1 MLLVNKLIPMSVVD
15 GPGNRFAIF
24 LQGCNFNC
32 KYCHNPE
39 TIHRC
44 IHCGDCVATCPADA
58 LSFADG
64 KVVWD
69 PVACV
74 DCDRCIATCTHGASP
89 KVRAMSAAD
98 LMNEIEKAMPFIEG
112 ISVSGGESTL
122 QAKELIPLFQMAKE
136 KGLTA
141 LIDSN
146 GGLDFS
152 KGDLNRLLEISDG
165 VMLDVKA
172 WEREDHLRITGR
184 DNEVVKKNLAYLA
197 EKGKLEELRFVLL
210 DTLDNEHS
218 LREAAKVLGE
228 RIHTTRAKLISYRHF
243 GVRGEY
249 LDELRAPDR
258 EEKDRLLALA
268 KELGFGEVVDI

>member
-44 IHCGDCVATCPADA
+44 IHCGDCVAGCPADA
-58 LSFADG
+58 LSMTEG
-64 KVVWD
+64 KVAWD
-69 PVACV
+69 PVKCV
-74 DCDRCIATCTHGASP
+74 DCDKCIATCTHGASP
-89 KVRAMSAAD
+89 KVRAMSAAE
-98 LMNEIEKAMPFIEG
+98 LMAEIEKAMPFIEG
-112 ISVSGGESTL
+112 ISVSGGEATL
-122 QAKELIPLFQMAKE
+122 QAKELIPLFQMAKK

-146 GGLDFS
+146 GGVDFS
-152 KGDLNRLLEISDG
+152 EGNLNRLLDISDG

-172 WEREDHLRITGR
+172 WEKEDHLRITGR
-184 DNEVVKKNLAYLA
+184 DNEPVKKNLAYLA
-197 EKGKLEELRFVLL
+197 EKDKIEELRFVLL
-210 DTLDNEHS
+210 DTLDNEHT

-228 RIHTTRAKLISYRHF
+228 SIHSTRVKLISYRHF
-243 GVRGEY
+243 GVRKEY
-249 LDELRAPDR
+249 IDELRAPSR
-258 EEKDRLLALA
+258 EEKDRLIALA
-268 KELGFGEVVDI
+268 KELGFKEVVDI

>member
-44 IHCGDCVATCPADA
+44 IHCGDCVAGCPADA
-58 LSFADG
+58 LNLIEG

-69 PVACV
+69 PVKCV
-74 DCDRCIATCTHGASP
+74 DCDKCIATCTHGASP
-89 KVRAMSAAD
+89 KVRAMSATE
-98 LMNEIEKAMPFIEG
+98 LMAEIEKAMPFIEG
-112 ISVSGGESTL
+112 ISVSGGEATL
-122 QAKELIPLFQMAKE
+122 QAKELIPLFHMAKE

-146 GGLDFS
+146 GGVDFS
-152 KGDLNRLLEISDG
+152 EGDLNRLLEISDG
-165 VMLDVKA
+165 VMMDVKA
-172 WEREDHLRITGR
+172 WEKEDHLWITGR
-184 DNEVVKKNLAYLA
+184 DNDGVKKNLAYLA
-197 EKGKLEELRFVLL
+197 EKDKIEELRFVLL
-210 DTLDNEHS
+210 DSLDNEHS

-228 RIHTTRAKLISYRHF
+228 SIHSTRVKLISYRHF
-243 GVRGEY
+243 GVRKEY
-249 LDELRAPDR
+249 VDELRAPSR
-258 EEKDRLLALA
+258 EEKDRLIVLA
-268 KELGFGEVVDI
+268 KELGFHEVVDI

>member
-15 GPGNRFAIF
+15 GPGNRFPIF

-58 LSFADG
+58 LNLVDG

-69 PVACV
+69 PVKCV
-74 DCDRCIATCTHGASP
+74 DCDKCIATCTHGASP
-89 KVRAMSAAD
+89 KVRAMSAED
-98 LMNEIEKAMPFIEG
+98 LMKEIEGAMPFIEG
-112 ISVSGGESTL
+112 ISVSGGEATL

-165 VMLDVKA
+165 VMLDIKA
-172 WEREDHLRITGR
+172 WEKEDHLRITGR
-184 DNEVVKKNLAYLA
+184 DNDVVKKNLAYLA
-197 EKGKLEELRFVLL
+197 EKDKIEELRFVLL
-210 DTLDNEHS
+210 DTLDNEHT

-228 RIHTTRAKLISYRHF
+228 SIRTTRAKLISYRHF
-243 GVRGEY
+243 GVRDEY
-249 LDELRAPDR
+249 VDELRAPSR
-258 EEKDRLLALA
+258 EEKDRLMALA
-268 KELGFGEVVDI
+268 KELGFHEVVDI

>member
-44 IHCGDCVATCPADA
+44 IHCGDCVAGCPADA
-58 LSFADG
+58 LDLVEG

-69 PVACV
+69 PVKCV
-74 DCDRCIATCTHGASP
+74 DCDKCIATCTHGASP
-89 KVRAMSAAD
+89 KVRAMDAAE
-98 LMNEIEKAMPFIEG
+98 LMAEIEKAVPFIEG
-112 ISVSGGESTL
+112 ISVSGGEATL
-122 QAKELIPLFQMAKE
+122 QAKELIPLFEMAKE

-146 GGLDFS
+146 GGVDFS
-152 KGDLNRLLEISDG
+152 KGDLKSLLDISDG

-172 WEREDHLRITGR
+172 WEKEDHLRITGR
-184 DNEVVKKNLAYLA
+184 DNDGVKKNLDYLA
-197 EKGKLEELRFVLL
+197 EAGKIEELRFVLL
-210 DTLDNEHS
+210 DSLDNEHS

-243 GVRGEY
+243 GVRKEY
-249 LDELRAPDR
+249 IDELRAPSR
-258 EEKDRLLALA
+258 EEKDRLIALA

>member
-64 KVVWD
+64 NVVWD

-74 DCDRCIATCTHGASP
+74 DCDKCIATCTHGASP
-89 KVRAMSAAD
+89 KVRAMDGAG
-98 LMNEIEKAMPFIEG
+98 LMAEIEKAMPFIEG
-112 ISVSGGESTL
+112 ISVSGGEATL
-122 QAKELIPLFQMAKE
+122 QAKELIPLFHMAKE

-146 GGLDFS
+146 GGMDFS
-152 KGDLNRLLEISDG
+152 EGDLNRLLEISDG

-172 WEREDHLRITGR
+172 WEKEDHLRITGR
-184 DNEVVKKNLAYLA
+184 DNGVVKKNLAYLA
-197 EKGKLEELRFVLL
+197 ETDKIEELRFVLL
-210 DTLDNEHS
+210 DTLDNEHT

-243 GVRGEY
+243 GVRRDY
-249 LDELRAPDR
+249 LGELRAPDR
-258 EEKDRLLALA
+258 EEKDRLIALA
-268 KELGFGEVVDI
+268 KDLGFKEVVDI

>member
-44 IHCGDCVATCPADA
+44 IHCGDCVVGCPADA
-58 LSFADG
+58 LSFVEG

-98 LMNEIEKAMPFIEG
+98 LMAEIEKAMPFIEG

-172 WEREDHLRITGR
+172 WEKEDHLRITGR
-184 DNEVVKKNLAYLA
+184 DNEVVKKNLVYLA
-197 EKGKLEELRFVLL
+197 EKDKLEELRFVLL

>member
-44 IHCGDCVATCPADA
+44 IHCGDCVAGCPADA
-58 LSFADG
+58 LSVAEG

-69 PVACV
+69 PVKCV
-74 DCDRCIATCTHGASP
+74 DCDKCIATCTHGASP

-98 LMNEIEKAMPFIEG
+98 LMAEIESAVPFIEG
-112 ISVSGGESTL
+112 ISVSGGEATL
-122 QAKELIPLFQMAKE
+122 QAKELIPLFEMAKE

-146 GGLDFS
+146 GGVDFS
-152 KGDLNRLLEISDG
+152 KGDLNALLDISDG
-165 VMLDVKA
+165 VMLDAKA
-172 WEREDHLRITGR
+172 WEKEDHLRITGR
-184 DNEVVKKNLAYLA
+184 DNEPVKKNLAYLA
-197 EKGKLEELRFVLL
+197 EAGKIEELRFVLL

-218 LREAAKVLGE
+218 LREAAKVMGE
-228 RIHTTRAKLISYRHF
+228 RIHSTRVKLISYRHF
-243 GVRGEY
+243 GVRKEY
-249 LDELRAPDR
+249 VDELRAPSR
-258 EEKDRLLALA
+258 EEKDRLIALA
-268 KELGFGEVVDI
+268 KELGFHEVVDI

>member
-44 IHCGDCVATCPADA
+44 IHCGDCVAGCPADA
-58 LSFADG
+58 LDLVDG

-69 PVACV
+69 PVKCV
-74 DCDRCIATCTHGASP
+74 DCDKCIATCTYGASR
-89 KVRAMSAAD
+89 KVRAMDAGD
-98 LMNEIEKAMPFIEG
+98 LMKEIEKAMPFIEG
-112 ISVSGGESTL
+112 ISVSGGEATL
-122 QAKELIPLFQMAKE
+122 QAKELISLFEMAKE

-146 GGLDFS
+146 GGVDFS
-152 KGDLNRLLEISDG
+152 EGNLNRLLEISDG

-172 WEREDHLRITGR
+172 WEKEDHLRITGR
-184 DNEVVKKNLAYLA
+184 DNEPVKKNLAYLA
-197 EKGKLEELRFVLL
+197 EAGKIEELRFVLL
-210 DTLDNEHS
+210 DSLDNEHT

-228 RIHTTRAKLISYRHF
+228 SIHSTRVKLISYRHF
-243 GVRGEY
+243 GVRKEY
-249 LDELRAPDR
+249 IDELRAPSR
-258 EEKDRLLALA
+258 EEKDRLIALA
-268 KELGFGEVVDI
+268 KELGFKEVVDI

>member
-58 LSFADG
+58 LSMAEG

-69 PVACV
+69 PVKCV
-74 DCDRCIATCTHGASP
+74 DCDRCIATCPHGASP
-89 KVRAMSAAD
+89 KVRAMSAEAI
-98 LMNEIEKAMPFIEG
+98 MNEIEKAMPFIEG

-152 KGDLNRLLEISDG
+152 KGDLKRLLEISDG

-172 WEREDHLRITGR
+172 WEKEDHLRITGR

-197 EKGKLEELRFVLL
+197 EQDKIEELRFVLL
-210 DTLDNEHS
+210 DSLDNEHT
-218 LREAAKVLGE
+218 LREAARVLGE
-228 RIHTTRAKLISYRHF
+228 KIHTIRAKLISYRHF
-243 GVRGEY
+243 GVRDEFI
-249 LDELRAPDR
+249 DELRAPSR
-258 EEKDRLLALA
+258 EEKDRLIALA
-268 KELGFGEVVDI
+268 KELGFKEVVDI

>member
-24 LQGCNFNC
+24 LRGCNFNC

-44 IHCGDCVATCPADA
+44 IHCGDCVAGCPADA
-58 LSFADG
+58 LSVAEG

-69 PVACV
+69 PVKCV
-74 DCDRCIATCTHGASP
+74 DCDKCIATCTHGASP

-98 LMNEIEKAMPFIEG
+98 LMAEIESAVPFIEG
-112 ISVSGGESTL
+112 ISVSGGEATL
-122 QAKELIPLFQMAKE
+122 QAKELIPLFEMAKE

-146 GGLDFS
+146 GGVDFS
-152 KGDLNRLLEISDG
+152 KGDLNALLDISDG
-165 VMLDVKA
+165 VMLDAKA
-172 WEREDHLRITGR
+172 WEKEDHLRITGR
-184 DNEVVKKNLAYLA
+184 DNEPVKKNLAYLA
-197 EKGKLEELRFVLL
+197 EAGKIEELRFVLL

-218 LREAAKVLGE
+218 LREAAKVMGE
-228 RIHTTRAKLISYRHF
+228 RIHSTRVKLISYRHF
-243 GVRGEY
+243 GVRKEY
-249 LDELRAPDR
+249 VDELRAPSR
-258 EEKDRLLALA
+258 EEKDRLIALA
-268 KELGFGEVVDI
+268 KELGFHEVVDI

>member
-44 IHCGDCVATCPADA
+44 IHCGDCVAGCPADA
-58 LSFADG
+58 LDLIEG

-69 PVACV
+69 PVKCV
-74 DCDRCIATCTHGASP
+74 DCDKCIATCTHGASP
-89 KVRAMSAAD
+89 KVRAMSAAE
-98 LMNEIEKAMPFIEG
+98 LMAEIERAVPFIEG
-112 ISVSGGESTL
+112 ISVSGGEATL
-122 QAKELIPLFQMAKE
+122 QAKELIPLFEMAKE

-146 GGLDFS
+146 GGVDFS
-152 KGDLNRLLEISDG
+152 KGDLKSLLDISDG

-172 WEREDHLRITGR
+172 WEKEDHLRITGR
-184 DNEVVKKNLAYLA
+184 DNEPVKKNLAYLA
-197 EKGKLEELRFVLL
+197 EAGKIEELRFVLL

-228 RIHTTRAKLISYRHF
+228 TIHSTRAKLISYRHF
-243 GVRGEY
+243 GVRKEY
-249 LDELRAPDR
+249 IDVLRAPSR
-258 EEKDRLLALA
+258 EEKDRLIALA
-268 KELGFGEVVDI
+268 KELGFHEVVDI

>member
-58 LSFADG
+58 LSFVDG
-64 KVVWD
+64 NVVWD
-69 PVACV
+69 PAKCV

-98 LMNEIEKAMPFIEG
+98 LMAEIEKAMPFIEG
-112 ISVSGGESTL
+112 ISVSGGEATL
-122 QAKELIPLFQMAKE
+122 QSKELIPLFRMAKE

-146 GGLDFS
+146 GGMDFS
-152 KGDLNRLLEISDG
+152 EGDLNRLLEISDG

-184 DNEVVKKNLAYLA
+184 DNGVVKKNLAYLTEA
-197 EKGKLEELRFVLL
+197 DKIEELRFVLL
-210 DTLDNEHS
+210 DTLDNEHT

-243 GVRGEY
+243 GVRRDY
-249 LDELRAPDR
+249 LGELRAPDR
-258 EEKDRLLALA
+258 EEKERLMALA
-268 KELGFGEVVDI
+268 KDLGFKEVVDI

>member
-89 KVRAMSAAD
+89 KVRAMGAAD

-122 QAKELIPLFQMAKE
+122 QAKDLIPLFNMAKE
-136 KGLTA
+136 KDLTA

-146 GGLDFS
+146 GGMDFS

-172 WEREDHLRITGR
+172 WEKEDHLRITGR

-258 EEKDRLLALA
+258 EEKERLLALA

>member
-58 LSFADG
+58 LNLVDG

-69 PVACV
+69 PVKCV
-74 DCDRCIATCTHGASP
+74 DCDKCIATCTHGASP
-89 KVRAMSAAD
+89 KVRGMSAAE
-98 LMNEIEKAMPFIEG
+98 LMAEIEKAVPFIEG
-112 ISVSGGESTL
+112 ISVSGGEATL
-122 QAKELIPLFQMAKE
+122 QAKELIPLFEMAKE

-146 GGLDFS
+146 GGVDFS
-152 KGDLNRLLEISDG
+152 KGDLNRLLEVSDG

-172 WEREDHLRITGR
+172 WEKEDHLRITGR
-184 DNEVVKKNLAYLA
+184 DNESVKKNLAYLA
-197 EKGKLEELRFVLL
+197 EAGKIEELRFVLL
-210 DTLDNEHS
+210 DALDNEHS
-218 LREAAKVLGE
+218 LREAAKVMGE
-228 RIHTTRAKLISYRHF
+228 RICSTRVKLISYRHF
-243 GVRGEY
+243 GVRKEY
-249 LDELRAPDR
+249 VDELRAPSR
-258 EEKDRLLALA
+258 EEKDRLIAMA
-268 KELGFGEVVDI
+268 KELGFKEVVDI

>member
-44 IHCGDCVATCPADA
+44 IHCGDCVAGCPADA
-58 LSFADG
+58 LDLMDG
-64 KVVWD
+64 KVVWN
-69 PVACV
+69 PVKCV
-74 DCDRCIATCTHGASP
+74 DCDKCIATCTHGTSP
-89 KVRAMSAAD
+89 KVRAMDGAD
-98 LMNEIEKAMPFIEG
+98 LMAEIEKAVPFIEG
-112 ISVSGGESTL
+112 ISVSGGEATL
-122 QAKELIPLFQMAKE
+122 QAKELIPLFKMAKE

-146 GGLDFS
+146 GGVDFS
-152 KGDLNRLLEISDG
+152 KGDLKSLLDISDG

-172 WEREDHLRITGR
+172 WEKEDHLRITGR
-184 DNEVVKKNLAYLA
+184 DNEPVKKNLAYLA
-197 EKGKLEELRFVLL
+197 EKGKIEELRFVLL
-210 DTLDNEHS
+210 DTLDNEHT

-228 RIHTTRAKLISYRHF
+228 SIHSTRAKLISYRHF
-243 GVRGEY
+243 GVRKEY
-249 LDELRAPDR
+249 IDELRAPSR
-258 EEKDRLLALA
+258 EEKDRLIALA
-268 KELGFGEVVDI
+268 KELGFKEVVDI

>member
-58 LSFADG
+58 LSFVEG
-64 KVVWD
+64 KVVWN
-69 PVACV
+69 PVTCV
-74 DCDRCIATCTHGASP
+74 DCDKCIATCTHGASP

-98 LMNEIEKAMPFIEG
+98 LMAEIEKAMPFIEG

-136 KGLTA
+136 RGLTA

-172 WEREDHLRITGR
+172 WEKEDHLRITGR

-197 EKGKLEELRFVLL
+197 EHGKVEELRFVLL

-243 GVRGEY
+243 GVRDEFI
-249 LDELRAPDR
+249 DELRAPDR
-258 EEKDRLLALA
+258 EEKERLLALA
-268 KELGFGEVVDI
+268 KELGFGGVVDI

>member
-39 TIHRC
+39 TIHHC
-44 IHCGDCVATCPADA
+44 IHCGDCVAVCPADA
-58 LSFADG
+58 LSMEEG

-69 PVACV
+69 PVKCV
-74 DCDRCIATCTHGASP
+74 DCDKCIATCTHGASP

-98 LMNEIEKAMPFIEG
+98 LMKEIEGAMPFIEG
-112 ISVSGGESTL
+112 ISVSGGEATL
-122 QAKELIPLFQMAKE
+122 QAKELIPLFDMAKE

-172 WEREDHLRITGR
+172 WEKEDHLRITGR
-184 DNEVVKKNLAYLA
+184 DNDVVKKNLAYLA
-197 EKGKLEELRFVLL
+197 EHGKIEELRFVLL
-210 DTLDNEHS
+210 DTLDNEHT
-218 LREAAKVLGE
+218 LREAAKVLGDS
-228 RIHTTRAKLISYRHF
+228 IHTTRAKLISYRHF
-243 GVRGEY
+243 GVRDEY
-249 LDELRAPDR
+249 IGELRAPSR

>member
-44 IHCGDCVATCPADA
+44 IHCSDCVPGCPADA
-58 LSFADG
+58 LNLVDG

-69 PVACV
+69 PVKCV
-74 DCDRCIATCTHGASP
+74 DCDKCIATCTHGASP
-89 KVRAMSAAD
+89 KVRGMSAAE
-98 LMNEIEKAMPFIEG
+98 LMAEIEKAVPFIEG
-112 ISVSGGESTL
+112 ISVSGGEATL
-122 QAKELIPLFQMAKE
+122 QAKELIPLFEMAKE

-146 GGLDFS
+146 GGVDFS
-152 KGDLNRLLEISDG
+152 KGDLNRLLEVSDG

-172 WEREDHLRITGR
+172 WEKEDHLRITGR
-184 DNEVVKKNLAYLA
+184 DNESVKKNLAYLA
-197 EKGKLEELRFVLL
+197 EAGKIEELRFVLL
-210 DTLDNEHS
+210 DALDNEHS
-218 LREAAKVLGE
+218 LREAAKVMGE
-228 RIHTTRAKLISYRHF
+228 RICSTRVKLISYRHF
-243 GVRGEY
+243 GVRKEY
-249 LDELRAPDR
+249 VDELRAPSR
-258 EEKDRLLALA
+258 EEKDRLIAMA
-268 KELGFGEVVDI
+268 KELGFKEVVDI

>member
-39 TIHRC
+39 TIRRC
-44 IHCGDCVATCPADA
+44 IHCGDCLAGCPADA
-58 LSFADG
+58 LDLVDG

-69 PVACV
+69 PVKCV
-74 DCDRCIATCTHGASP
+74 DCDKCIANCTHGASP

-98 LMNEIEKAMPFIEG
+98 LMAEIEKAVPFIEG
-112 ISVSGGESTL
+112 ISVSGGEATL

-146 GGLDFS
+146 GGVDFS
-152 KGDLNRLLEISDG
+152 KGDLKSLLDISDG

-172 WEREDHLRITGR
+172 WEKEDHLRITGW
-184 DNEVVKKNLAYLA
+184 DNEPVKKNLAYLA
-197 EKGKLEELRFVLL
+197 EAGKIEELRFVLL
-210 DTLDNEHS
+210 DSLDNEHS

-228 RIHTTRAKLISYRHF
+228 GIHSTRVKLISYRHF
-243 GVRGEY
+243 GVRNEY
-249 LDELRAPDR
+249 VDELRAPSR
-258 EEKDRLLALA
+258 EEKDRLIALA
-268 KELGFGEVVDI
+268 KELGFHEVVDI

>member
-58 LSFADG
+58 LSFVEG

-74 DCDRCIATCTHGASP
+74 DCDKCIATCTHGASP

-98 LMNEIEKAMPFIEG
+98 LMAEIEKAMPFIEG

-136 KGLTA
+136 KGLSA

-184 DNEVVKKNLAYLA
+184 DNGVVKKNLAYLA
-197 EKGKLEELRFVLL
+197 EADKIEELRFVLL
-210 DTLDNEHS
+210 DTLDNEHT

-243 GVRGEY
+243 GVRRDY
-249 LDELRAPDR
+249 LGELRAPDR
-258 EEKDRLLALA
+258 EEKDRLIALA
-268 KELGFGEVVDI
+268 KDLGFKEVVDI

>member
-44 IHCGDCVATCPADA
+44 IHCGDCAATCPADA

-64 KVVWD
+64 EVVWD
-69 PVACV
+69 PAKCV
-74 DCDRCIATCTHGASP
+74 DCDKCIATCTHGASP
-89 KVRAMSAAD
+89 KVRAMDAGE
-98 LMNEIEKAMPFIEG
+98 LMAEIEKAMPFIEG
-112 ISVSGGESTL
+112 ISVSGGEATL
-122 QAKELIPLFQMAKE
+122 QAKELIPLFHMAKE

-146 GGLDFS
+146 GGMDFS
-152 KGDLNRLLEISDG
+152 EGDLNRLLEISDG

-172 WEREDHLRITGR
+172 WEGEDHLRITGR
-184 DNEVVKKNLAYLA
+184 DNGVVKKNLAYLA
-197 EKGKLEELRFVLL
+197 EADKIEELRFVLL
-210 DTLDNEHS
+210 DSLDNEHT

-228 RIHTTRAKLISYRHF
+228 KIHTTRAKLISYRHF
-243 GVRGEY
+243 GVRDEFI
-249 LDELRAPDR
+249 DELRAPSR
-258 EEKDRLLALA
+258 EEKERLMALA
-268 KELGFGEVVDI
+268 KDLGFKEVVDI

>member
-1 MLLVNKLIPMSVVD
+1 MFLVNKLIPMSVVD

-44 IHCGDCVATCPADA
+44 IHCGDCVAGCPADA
-58 LSFADG
+58 LDLIEG

-69 PVACV
+69 PVKCV
-74 DCDRCIATCTHGASP
+74 DCDKCIATCTHGASP
-89 KVRAMSAAD
+89 KVRAMSAAE
-98 LMNEIEKAMPFIEG
+98 LMAEIEKAVPFIEG
-112 ISVSGGESTL
+112 ISVSGGEATL
-122 QAKELIPLFQMAKE
+122 QAKELIPLFEMAKE

-146 GGLDFS
+146 GGVDFS
-152 KGDLNRLLEISDG
+152 KGDLKSLLDISDG

-172 WEREDHLRITGR
+172 WEKEDHLRITGR
-184 DNEVVKKNLAYLA
+184 DNEPVKKNLAYLA
-197 EKGKLEELRFVLL
+197 EKGKIEELRFVLL

-228 RIHTTRAKLISYRHF
+228 KIHSTRVKLISYRHF
-243 GVRGEY
+243 GVRKEY
-249 LDELRAPDR
+249 IDELRAPSR
-258 EEKDRLLALA
+258 EEKDRLIALA
-268 KELGFGEVVDI
+268 KELGFHEVVDI

>member
-44 IHCGDCVATCPADA
+44 IHCGDCVAGCLADA
-58 LSFADG
+58 LDLIEG

-69 PVACV
+69 PVKCV
-74 DCDRCIATCTHGASP
+74 DCDKCIATCTHGASP
-89 KVRAMSAAD
+89 KVRAMSAAE
-98 LMNEIEKAMPFIEG
+98 LMAEIEKAVPFIEG
-112 ISVSGGESTL
+112 ISVSGGEATL
-122 QAKELIPLFQMAKE
+122 QAKELIPLFEMAKE

-146 GGLDFS
+146 GGVDFS
-152 KGDLNRLLEISDG
+152 KGDLKSLLDISDG

-172 WEREDHLRITGR
+172 WEKEDHLRITGR
-184 DNEVVKKNLAYLA
+184 DNEPVKKNLAYLA
-197 EKGKLEELRFVLL
+197 EAGKIEELRFVLL

-228 RIHTTRAKLISYRHF
+228 TIHSTRAKLISYRHF
-243 GVRGEY
+243 GVRKEY
-249 LDELRAPDR
+249 IDVLRAPSR
-258 EEKDRLLALA
+258 EEKDRLIALA
-268 KELGFGEVVDI
+268 KELGFHEVVDI

>member
-44 IHCGDCVATCPADA
+44 IHCGDCVAGCPADA
-58 LSFADG
+58 LSVAEG

-69 PVACV
+69 PIKCV
-74 DCDRCIATCTHGASP
+74 DCDKCIATCTHGASP
-89 KVRAMSAAD
+89 KVRAMSTAD
-98 LMNEIEKAMPFIEG
+98 LMAEIESAMPFIEG

-122 QAKELIPLFQMAKE
+122 QARELIPLFQRAKE

-152 KGDLNRLLEISDG
+152 EGDLNDLLAISDG

-197 EKGKLEELRFVLL
+197 EHDKIEELRFVLL
-210 DTLDNEHS
+210 DSLDNEHS

-228 RIHTTRAKLISYRHF
+228 TIHSTRAKLISYRHF
-243 GVRGEY
+243 GVRKEY
-249 LDELRAPDR
+249 VDELRAPSR
-258 EEKDRLLALA
+258 EEKDRLITLA
-268 KELGFGEVVDI
+268 KELGFHEVVDI

>member
-1 MLLVNKLIPMSVVD
+1 MFLVNKLIPMSVVD

-44 IHCGDCVATCPADA
+44 IHCGDCVAGCPADA
-58 LSFADG
+58 LDLIEG

-69 PVACV
+69 PVKCV
-74 DCDRCIATCTHGASP
+74 DCDKCIATCTHGASP

-98 LMNEIEKAMPFIEG
+98 LMAEIEKAVPFIEG
-112 ISVSGGESTL
+112 ISVSGGEATL

-146 GGLDFS
+146 GGVDFS
-152 KGDLNRLLEISDG
+152 KGDLNRLLDISDG

-172 WEREDHLRITGR
+172 WEKEDHLRITGR
-184 DNEVVKKNLAYLA
+184 ENEPVKKNLAYLA
-197 EKGKLEELRFVLL
+197 EAGKIEELRFVLL

-228 RIHTTRAKLISYRHF
+228 SIHSTRVKLISYRHF
-243 GVRGEY
+243 GVRKEY
-249 LDELRAPDR
+249 IDVLRAPSR
-258 EEKDRLLALA
+258 EEKDRLIALA
-268 KELGFGEVVDI
+268 KELGFHEVVDI

>member
-58 LSFADG
+58 LSFVEG
-64 KVVWD
+64 NVVWD
-69 PVACV
+69 PAKCV
-74 DCDRCIATCTHGASP
+74 DCDKCIATCTHGASP

-98 LMNEIEKAMPFIEG
+98 LMAEIEKAMPFIEG
-112 ISVSGGESTL
+112 ISVSGGEATL
-122 QAKELIPLFQMAKE
+122 QAKELIPLFRMAKE

-152 KGDLNRLLEISDG
+152 EGDLNTLLEISDG

-184 DNEVVKKNLAYLA
+184 DNGVVKKNLAYLA
-197 EKGKLEELRFVLL
+197 EADKIEELRFVLL
-210 DTLDNEHS
+210 DTLDNEHT

-243 GVRGEY
+243 GVRRDY
-249 LDELRAPDR
+249 LGELRAPDR
-258 EEKDRLLALA
+258 EEKDRLIALA
-268 KELGFGEVVDI
+268 KDLGFKEVVDI

>member
-58 LSFADG
+58 LSFVEG
-64 KVVWD
+64 KVVWN
-69 PVACV
+69 PVTCV

-89 KVRAMSAAD
+89 KVRAMGAAD

-172 WEREDHLRITGR
+172 WEKEDHLRITGR
-184 DNEVVKKNLAYLA
+184 DNEPVKKNLAYLA
-197 EKGKLEELRFVLL
+197 KADKIEELRFVLL

-243 GVRGEY
+243 GVRGEFI
-249 LDELRAPDR
+249 DELCAPDR
-258 EEKDRLLALA
+258 EEKDQLLALA

>member
-1 MLLVNKLIPMSVVD
+1 MFLVNKLIPMSVVD

-44 IHCGDCVATCPADA
+44 IHCGDCVAGCPADA
-58 LSFADG
+58 LSMTEG

-69 PVACV
+69 PVKCV
-74 DCDRCIATCTHGASP
+74 DCDKCIATCTHGASP

-98 LMNEIEKAMPFIEG
+98 LMAEIEKAVPFIEG
-112 ISVSGGESTL
+112 ISVSGGEATL

-146 GGLDFS
+146 GGVDFS
-152 KGDLNRLLEISDG
+152 KGDLKSLLDISDG

-172 WEREDHLRITGR
+172 WEKEDHLRITGR
-184 DNEVVKKNLAYLA
+184 DNEPVKKNLAYLA
-197 EKGKLEELRFVLL
+197 EAGKIEELRFVLL

-228 RIHTTRAKLISYRHF
+228 SIHSTRVKLISYRHF
-243 GVRGEY
+243 GVRKEY
-249 LDELRAPDR
+249 IDVLRAPSR
-258 EEKDRLLALA
+258 EEKDRLIALA
-268 KELGFGEVVDI
+268 KELGFHEVVDI

>member
-44 IHCGDCVATCPADA
+44 IHCGDCVAGCPADA
-58 LSFADG
+58 LDLTRG

-69 PVACV
+69 PVKCV
-74 DCDRCIATCTHGASP
+74 DCDKCIATCTHGASP

-98 LMNEIEKAMPFIEG
+98 LMAEIEKAVPFIEG
-112 ISVSGGESTL
+112 ISVSGGEATL
-122 QAKELIPLFQMAKE
+122 QAKELIPLFEMAKE
-136 KGLTA
+136 EGLTA

-146 GGLDFS
+146 GGVDFS
-152 KGDLNRLLEISDG
+152 KGDLKSLLEISDG

-172 WEREDHLRITGR
+172 WEKEDHLRITGR
-184 DNEVVKKNLAYLA
+184 DNEPVKKNLAYLA
-197 EKGKLEELRFVLL
+197 EKDKIEELRFVLL

-228 RIHTTRAKLISYRHF
+228 SIHSTRVKLISYRHF
-243 GVRGEY
+243 GVRKEY
-249 LDELRAPDR
+249 VDVLHAPSR
-258 EEKDRLLALA
+258 EEKDRLMALA
-268 KELGFGEVVDI
+268 KELGFREVVDI

>member
-39 TIHRC
+39 TIRRC
-44 IHCGDCVATCPADA
+44 IHCGDCVAGCPADA
-58 LSFADG
+58 LDLVDG

-69 PVACV
+69 PVKCV
-74 DCDRCIATCTHGASP
+74 DCDKCIANCTHGASP

-98 LMNEIEKAMPFIEG
+98 LMAEIEKAVPFIEG
-112 ISVSGGESTL
+112 ISVSGGEATL

-146 GGLDFS
+146 GGVDFS
-152 KGDLNRLLEISDG
+152 KGDLKSLLEISDG
-165 VMLDVKA
+165 VMLDIKA
-172 WEREDHLRITGR
+172 WEKEDHLRITGR
-184 DNEVVKKNLAYLA
+184 DNEQVKKNLAYLA
-197 EKGKLEELRFVLL
+197 EAGKIEELRFVLL
-210 DTLDNEHS
+210 DSLDNEHS

-228 RIHTTRAKLISYRHF
+228 GIHSTRVKLISYRHF
-243 GVRGEY
+243 GVRNEY
-249 LDELRAPDR
+249 VDELRAPSR
-258 EEKDRLLALA
+258 EEKDRLIALA
-268 KELGFGEVVDI
+268 KELGFHEVVDI

>member
-44 IHCGDCVATCPADA
+44 IHCGDCVAGCPADA
-58 LSFADG
+58 LDLIEG

-69 PVACV
+69 PVKCV
-74 DCDRCIATCTHGASP
+74 DCDKCIATCTHGASP
-89 KVRAMSAAD
+89 KVRAMSAAE
-98 LMNEIEKAMPFIEG
+98 LMAEIEKAVPFIEG
-112 ISVSGGESTL
+112 ISVSGGEATL
-122 QAKELIPLFQMAKE
+122 QAKELIPLFEMAKE

-146 GGLDFS
+146 GGVDFS
-152 KGDLNRLLEISDG
+152 KGDLKSLLDISDG

-172 WEREDHLRITGR
+172 WEKEDHLRITGR
-184 DNEVVKKNLAYLA
+184 DNEPVKKNLAYLA
-197 EKGKLEELRFVLL
+197 EAGKIEELRFVLL

-228 RIHTTRAKLISYRHF
+228 SIHSTRVKLISYRHF
-243 GVRGEY
+243 GVRKEY
-249 LDELRAPDR
+249 IDVLRAPSR
-258 EEKDRLLALA
+258 EEKDRLIALA
-268 KELGFGEVVDI
+268 KELGFHEVVDI

>member
-1 MLLVNKLIPMSVVD
+1 MFLVNKLIPMSVVD

-44 IHCGDCVATCPADA
+44 IHCGDCVAGCPADA
-58 LSFADG
+58 LSMTEG

-69 PVACV
+69 PVKCV
-74 DCDRCIATCTHGASP
+74 DCDKCIATCTHGASP

-98 LMNEIEKAMPFIEG
+98 LMAEIEKAVPFIEG
-112 ISVSGGESTL
+112 ISVSGGEATL
-122 QAKELIPLFQMAKE
+122 QAKELIPLFEMAKE

-146 GGLDFS
+146 GGVDFS
-152 KGDLNRLLEISDG
+152 KGDLKSLLDISDG

-172 WEREDHLRITGR
+172 WEKEDHLRITGR
-184 DNEVVKKNLAYLA
+184 DNEPVKKNLAYLA
-197 EKGKLEELRFVLL
+197 EAGKIEELRFVLL

-228 RIHTTRAKLISYRHF
+228 KIHSTRVKLISYRHF
-243 GVRGEY
+243 GVRKEY
-249 LDELRAPDR
+249 IDELRAPSR
-258 EEKDRLLALA
+258 EEKDRLIALA
-268 KELGFGEVVDI
+268 KELGFHEVVDI

>member
-44 IHCGDCVATCPADA
+44 IHCGDCVAGCPADA
-58 LSFADG
+58 LSMVEG

-69 PVACV
+69 PIKCV
-74 DCDRCIATCTHGASP
+74 DCDKCIATCTHGASP
-89 KVRAMSAAD
+89 KVRAMDGAE
-98 LMNEIEKAMPFIEG
+98 LMAEIEKAMPFIEG
-112 ISVSGGESTL
+112 ISVSGGEATL
-122 QAKELIPLFQMAKE
+122 QAKELIPLFEMAKE

-146 GGLDFS
+146 GGVDFS
-152 KGDLNRLLEISDG
+152 KGDLNALLEISDG

-172 WEREDHLRITGR
+172 WEKEDHLRITGR
-184 DNEVVKKNLAYLA
+184 DNEAVKKNLAYLA
-197 EKGKLEELRFVLL
+197 EKGKIEELRFVLL

-218 LREAAKVLGE
+218 LREVAKVMGE
-228 RIHTTRAKLISYRHF
+228 RIHTTRVKLISYRHF
-243 GVRGEY
+243 GVRKEY
-249 LDELRAPDR
+249 VDELRAPSR
-258 EEKDRLLALA
+258 EEKDRLIALA
-268 KELGFGEVVDI
+268 KELGFHEIVDI

>member
-44 IHCGDCVATCPADA
+44 IHCGDCVAGCPADA
-58 LSFADG
+58 LDLVDG

-69 PVACV
+69 PVKCV
-74 DCDRCIATCTHGASP
+74 DCDKCIATCTHGASP

-98 LMNEIEKAMPFIEG
+98 LMKEIEEAMPFIEG
-112 ISVSGGESTL
+112 ISVSGGEATL
-122 QAKELIPLFQMAKE
+122 QAKELIPLFEMAKE

-146 GGLDFS
+146 GGVSFS
-152 KGDLNRLLEISDG
+152 KGDLNALLDISDG
-165 VMLDVKA
+165 VMLDIKA
-172 WEREDHLRITGR
+172 WEKEDHLRITGR
-184 DNEVVKKNLAYLA
+184 DNDGVKKNLAFLA
-197 EKGKLEELRFVLL
+197 EADKIEELRFVLL

-228 RIHTTRAKLISYRHF
+228 RIHSTRVKLISYRHF
-243 GVRGEY
+243 GVRKEY
-249 LDELRAPDR
+249 VDELRAPSR
-258 EEKDRLLALA
+258 EEKDRLIAMA
-268 KELGFGEVVDI
+268 KELGFKEVVDI